1 MSSFI
6 WRTNDLLLLTG
17 HTVTSKCWDREKNDT
32 GIVKGTIRPLTV
44 YLRKKQK
51 KFAEN
56 SNDSNVLSSCE
67 MIRCEVPHQWL
78 GQQEIAASVTR
89 FHEIG
94 KFLLSA
100 VGKSTATL
108 DCLFKS

>member
-1 MSSFI
+1 MVLA
-6 WRTNDLLLLTG
+6 RTVADGCARERNVERTHPQLPDPQSETG
-17 HTVTSKCWDREKNDT
+17 TLATHSGK
-32 GIVKGTIRPLTV
+32 
-44 YLRKKQK
+44 K